1 MPEPFLLKHI
11 TGPDQGEYETYVSRD
26 GYNGLRRAL
35 AMTPEQVT
43 DEVDRSGLRGRG
55 GAGFPTGRKWKFLPK
70 DPAVTKY
77 LVVNADEGEPGTFK
91 DRTLIEG
98 DPHRL
103 IEGIVIGSYAIGARH
118 AFIYLRREFH
128 NGRAILDRALAQAY
142 ANGVL
147 GSNVLGSGY
156 ALDVVVATG
165 AGAYIAGEETA
176 LLESLEGRRA
186 MPRLK
191 PPFYP
196 AVKGLYMQPTALNN
210 VETLCH
216 VAWILARGAEWYK
229 AQGSPIL
236 ISVSGRVQR
245 PGVYEVP
252 LGTSI
257 RTVLTLAGGV
267 RPGRTFKACF
277 PGGSSSAI
285 LSEAY
290 LDTPMDYDLTKLDVY
305 GSMLGSAALIV
316 MDDTTCMVEVVART
330 VEFYRDE
337 SCGKCTPC
345 REGTVW
351 LSQVFE
357 RILHGGGRRQDIEL
371 LQGIARGMTG
381 TCFCPLGES
390 VPPAI
395 TSSLRFFGQE
405 YDHHIAT
412 GRCDVQVPGA

>member
-1 MPEPFLLKHI
+1 
-11 TGPDQGEYETYVSRD
+11 
-26 GYNGLRRAL
+26 
-35 AMTPEQVT
+35 
-43 DEVDRSGLRGRG
+43 
-55 GAGFPTGRKWKFLPK
+55 
-70 DPAVTKY
+70 
-77 LVVNADEGEPGTFK
+77 VV
-91 DRTLIEG
+91 L
-98 DPHRL
+98 
-103 IEGIVIGSYAIGARH
+103 
-118 AFIYLRREFH
+118 
-128 NGRAILDRALAQAY
+128 
-142 ANGVL
+142 
-147 GSNVLGSGY
+147 
-156 ALDVVVATG
+156 ATG
-165 AGAYIAGEETA
+165 AGAYIAGEETG

-216 VAWILARGAEWYK
+216 VAWILSRGADWYK
-229 AQGSPIL
+229 SQGSPIL
-236 ISVSGRVQR
+236 ISVSGHVQR

-252 LGTSI
+252 LSTPI
-257 RTVLTLAGGV
+257 RDVLALAGGM

-285 LSEAY
+285 LSAAY
-290 LDTPMDYDLTKLDVY
+290 LDTPMDYDLMKLDVY

-316 MDDTTCMVEVVART
+316 MDDTTCMIEVVARA

-351 LSQVFE
+351 LGQVYE
-357 RILHGGGRRQDIEL
+357 RILRGGGQASDIEL
-371 LQGIARGMTG
+371 LQGIAKGMTG

-395 TSSLRFFGQE
+395 TSSLRFFRHE
-405 YDHHIAT
+405 YDHHIGT
-412 GRCDVQVPGA
+412 GTCDVRAHAEA